1 MGKLML
7 LLTPS
12 LPPALSLSPL
22 GDYAP
27 EMIIKG
33 LQREGD
39 LAEKQHSRLW
49 RRATGLEPG

>member
-7 LLTPS
+7 LLTPT
-12 LPPALSLSPL
+12 LPPALFLSPL